1 QLVFNERIVPI
12 VGLKWGTRVARFSSG
27 ISPTI
32 GVGLIHEL
40 ALQSA
45 LSNGKMLRIST
56 GALHLSSSDLT
67 TPKTLWGATFRL
79 FLLTIA
85 FDNFPD

>member
-1 QLVFNERIVPI
+1 MELILLRYLGDILRIRKNDGNLTRFIVPI

-32 GVGLIHEL
+32 GVRLIHEL

-45 LSNGKMLRIST
+45 LSN
-56 GALHLSSSDLT
+56 
-67 TPKTLWGATFRL
+67 
-79 FLLTIA
+79 
-85 FDNFPD
+85 